1 MRCKVGPAW
10 LWSKSAMLLCFSLS
24 ASAHAAEPLRVVL
37 EISPPHQTLENGKV
51 GGLTTTVVEA
61 MLQHAGLTPVYEV
74 YPWARAFRIAATT
87 PDVLIYNMAR
97 TPERENSFHWIG
109 TVAVYQLGFVALAH
123 RQDITIQSLQD
134 ARPYSIAIQRDDLS
148 ANFLLQHGFLVG
160 TELVVAA
167 DIIES
172 WQLLV
177 HGKVDLVIDDP
188 VALTEMAK
196 LLAISVEQLR
206 FVYAIPELAQH
217 TWLAAS
223 LQTAPQLI
231 MQLQQAHAVVAK
243 TDFYQQVML
252 SRYGVTP

>member
-1 MRCKVGPAW
+1 MRSNMVRW
-10 LWSKSAMLLCFSLS
+10 LFVLWFVCQPLY
-24 ASAHAAEPLRVVL
+24 AAVPLRVVTEL
-37 EISPPHQTLENGKV
+37 SPPHQTLVNGEVV
-51 GGLTTTVVEA
+51 GLSTTLVQQILRE
-61 MLQHAGLTPVYEV
+61 AGLSARIEIF
-74 YPWARAFRIAATT
+74 PWARSYRLASSQPNT
-87 PDVLIYNMAR
+87 LIYNMAR
-97 TPERENSFHWIG
+97 TVERESQFHWIG
-109 TVAVYQLGFVALAH
+109 TVASYQLGFVALAH
-123 RQDITIQSLQD
+123 RKDIAIHSLQD

-148 ANFLLQHGFLVG
+148 ANFLQQQGFLVG

-196 LLAISVEQLR
+196 LLAISAEQVR

-223 LQTAPQLI
+223 LQTSPQLI
-231 MQLQQAHAVVAK
+231 LQLQQAHAVVEK
-243 TDFYQQVML
+243 TAFYQQVMQ
-252 SRYGVTP
+252 SRYSVTP

>member
-1 MRCKVGPAW
+1 MVRW
-10 LWSKSAMLLCFSLS
+10 LLVLLVVCQPLR
-24 ASAHAAEPLRVVL
+24 ASVPLRVVTEL
-37 EISPPHQTLENGKV
+37 SPPHQTLVNGEV
-51 GGLTTTVVEA
+51 
-61 MLQHAGLTPVYEV
+61 AGLSTILVQQILREAGLSARIEIF
-74 YPWARAFRIAATT
+74 PWARAFRLASSQPNT
-87 PDVLIYNMAR
+87 LIYNMAR
-97 TPERENSFHWIG
+97 TEERENQFYWIG
-109 TVAVYQLGFVALAH
+109 TVAAYQLGFVALAH

-148 ANFLLQHGFLVG
+148 ANFLLQHGFVVG